1 MYIINNDLVSACMI
15 ILAGVVLSILES
27 VPNWFS
33 ALHSHQRGKVD
44 KEFDKGGGRPFFLK
58 FRWVFEELSMHRIRL
73 ESVWDRDMLETSGFS
88 EPAENAQVCWKVLA
102 TAWALNL
109 QLWQSSQ
116 INSSN
121 SGTQWLTGTHTSAGC
136 LNDESTIKTAFSLLR
151 LATIWIP
158 PALMLVNGS

>member
-1 MYIINNDLVSACMI
+1 MYIVNNDLVSACMI

-33 ALHSHQRGKVD
+33 APHSRQRGKVD

-58 FRWVFEELSMHRIRL
+58 FRWVFEELSMHQIRL

-116 INSSN
+116 INSIN
-121 SGTQWLTGTHTSAGC
+121 SCYWYSMTHWYSYFC
-136 LNDESTIKTAFSLLR
+136 R
-151 LATIWIP
+151 LFEWWFCTFYRVSP
-158 PALMLVNGS
+158 CSD